1 MLNDLQGFV
10 YYEGDCFAGLRNP
23 YIPLDVENP
32 SLAQIRQKELVGEG
46 IEERRELG
54 RNIHSLFMKIMN
66 EGLEVKFD
74 DSEDARQMKKYYQLL
89 CEDIKKERRRIGGD
103 WAVASALV
111 LDGDWRAYVRY
122 YQANI
127 IFLYCQQ

>member
-1 MLNDLQGFV
+1 MALIMLNDLQGFV

-54 RNIHSLFMKIMN
+54 RNIHSLFMKMMN

-111 LDGDWRAYVRY
+111 LDGDWRAYVR
-122 YQANI
+122 
-127 IFLYCQQ
+127 

>member
-1 MLNDLQGFV
+1 MLWLTGSPGAGKSTSAQRLAREKGLLNISMCGVNNAKLSTIQGFV

-54 RNIHSLFMKIMN
+54 RCRNTLVSPITRDFDSMQNFNFIESL
-66 EGLEVKFD
+66 
-74 DSEDARQMKKYYQLL
+74 
-89 CEDIKKERRRIGGD
+89 
-103 WAVASALV
+103 
-111 LDGDWRAYVRY
+111 
-122 YQANI
+122 
-127 IFLYCQQ
+127 